1 MSDATKKNEHAAELA
16 RMGAAKGGRARA
28 EKLTAEERSMIA
40 REAALVRWGDNL
52 PRATHSGVLE
62 IGNARIPCYVL
73 ENGERIL
80 STRGVMASLK
90 RSWRGRKY
98 PGTELPVFL
107 EAKNLKPFISSD
119 LAPVLKTVEFRT
131 DAGAKSE
138 GFRAEILPS
147 VCEVYLR
154 ARDSGALKA
163 GQGTVAKQC
172 EILVRG
178 LSQIGIIALV
188 DEATG
193 YQDVRDRQALQAI
206 LEKYLTDEW
215 AAWTKTFPDEYYR
228 ELFRLRGMPYPSVG
242 KNKPSYIGHLT
253 NDIVYSRLAPGVKKE
268 LQSKNP
274 RRPSGNRA
282 RRHHQHLTRDY
293 GHPELTDHLQKVIF
307 LMRACDSWSDFKL
320 RLDRAA
326 TKYGDTFPL
335 ALSLPVGAEDSENA

>member
-1 MSDATKKNEHAAELA
+1 MSKSKSNRHATELA
-16 RMGAAKGGRARA
+16 KLGASKGGKARARN
-28 EKLTAEERSMIA
+28 LTAEERSTIA
-40 REAALVRWGDNL
+40 REAALKRWGDDM
-52 PRATHSGVLE
+52 PRATHSGILE
-62 IGNARIPCYVL
+62 IGNAEIPCYVL

-107 EAKNLKPFISSD
+107 EAKNLKPFISSEMS
-119 LAPVLKTVEFRT
+119 PVLEIVEFRT
-131 DAGAKSE
+131 DVGTKSE

-154 ARDSGALKA
+154 ARDAGALKA
-163 GQGTVAKQC
+163 GQGTVATQC

-206 LEKYLTDEW
+206 LDKYLTDEW
-215 AAWTKTFPDEYYR
+215 AAWTKTFPDEYYK

-253 NDIVYSRLAPGVKKE
+253 NNVVYSRLAPGVKKS
-268 LQSKNP
+268 LQEKNP
-274 RRPSGNRA
+274 RLPSGSRA
-282 RRHHQHLTRDY
+282 RKHHQHLTRDF

-307 LMRACDSWSDFKL
+307 LMKACDTWEDFEK

-326 TKYGDTFPL
+326 TKYGDTIPL
-335 ALSLPVGAEDSENA
+335 DLQE